1 MDVKLHLFSTETM
14 RYVTSFSG
22 LEKKQPPTFQ
32 YSLVRILT
40 DEDVEDDS
48 LV

>member
-1 MDVKLHLFSTETM
+1 MDVKLHLFSAETM
-14 RYVTSFSG
+14 GYVTSFSG
-22 LEKKQPPTFQ
+22 LEKKQPPIFQ

-40 DEDVEDDS
+40 DGDVEDDS